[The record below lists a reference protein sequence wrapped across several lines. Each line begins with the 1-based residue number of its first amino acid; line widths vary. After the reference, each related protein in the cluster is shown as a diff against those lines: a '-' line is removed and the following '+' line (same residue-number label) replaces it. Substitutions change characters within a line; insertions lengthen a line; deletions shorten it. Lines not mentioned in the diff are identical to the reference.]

1 MGTGLLHPRRFCA
14 IVLSLIVCGFA
25 LSCLWA
31 APHPGR
37 HPQRFGPQP
46 PVVAKTS
53 PADIDAGKTL
63 YDATCSKCHGLD
75 GGGGDGPSLQG
86 VPQQLGDEAT
96 GEIIRSGIPGTGM
109 NGFGSLNLDELGQV
123 LGYLKTLGHTADTE
137 IAKGDPAKGKAVYDS
152 SGCSAC
158 HIINGIGG
166 GVGPELSRVGSM
178 RGPGYLR
185 QQLFTPGADLPHEAG
200 AMERGRFTQF
210 LFVRVIT
217 KDGHTYE
224 GTRVNEDSFT
234 VEIKDAAGNFHA
246 FRKLDLQKLEKLPG
260 KSVMPSFKDQLSSI
274 QLDDLV
280 AYLASLKG
288 AP

>member
-1 MGTGLLHPRRFCA
+1 MPALRRWCA
-14 IVLSLIVCGFA
+14 VALFLMVCGA
-25 LSCLWA
+25 GGKAPLA
-31 APHPGR
+31 AANPAAK
-37 HPQRFGPQP
+37 PQRFGPQP

-53 PADIDAGKTL
+53 PADIAAGKTL
-63 YDATCSKCHGLD
+63 YEATCSKCHGLD

-86 VPQQLGDEAT
+86 VPGQLGDEAT
-96 GEIIRSGIPGTGM
+96 GDIIRSGIPGTGM

-123 LGYLKTLGHTADTE
+123 VGYLKTLGRTADAE
-137 IAKGDPAKGKAVYDS
+137 IAKGDPLKGKAVYES

-158 HIINGIGG
+158 HIINGLGR
-166 GVGPELSRVGSM
+166 GVGPELTRVGSM
-178 RGPGYLR
+178 RGPRYLR
-185 QQLFTPGADLPHEAG
+185 TQLLTPGADLPHAAG
-200 AMERGRFTQF
+200 AMERGRFTEF
-210 LFVRVIT
+210 LFVRVVT

-234 VEIKDAAGNFHA
+234 IEIKDSAGNFHA
-246 FRKLDLQKLEKLPG
+246 FRKLELAKLDKLPG
-260 KSVMPSFKDQLSSI
+260 QSVMPSFKDQLSSA